1 MFSSL
6 STSPA
11 NPSFN
16 SPSLS
21 CFLATLAD
29 DSQLTENSPTLSP
42 VPATLTGRVKH
53 NPFVCHSYRKH
64 PGSHLS
70 SQRSFR
76 PGFSRPN
83 FLRTRH
89 SLLSSISSKIRTSE
103 KTACNSFR
111 IHTSKTQHLKPFRM
125 NTYEKTLRG
134 ATRGPLPK
142 LAIPSAPRDLLIR
155 SQAPARFPRLTIH
168 DSLFTSNLSR
178 NCAEERIMAG
188 GGHEK

>member
-1 MFSSL
+1 
-6 STSPA
+6 
-11 NPSFN
+11 
-16 SPSLS
+16 
-21 CFLATLAD
+21 
-29 DSQLTENSPTLSP
+29 

-83 FLRTRH
+83 FLRARH
-89 SLLSSISSKIRTSE
+89 LLLSSISSKIRTSE

-125 NTYEKTLRG
+125 NTYEKTPQG
-134 ATRGPLPK
+134 ALLVQAVLAPCAKPL
-142 LAIPSAPRDLLIR
+142 LVRLSTSDFQPSAVG
-155 SQAPARFPRLTIH
+155 
-168 DSLFTSNLSR
+168 SNPKE
-178 NCAEERIMAG
+178 A
-188 GGHEK
+188 